1 MHVTRVER
9 KIVDWLDQHKIG
21 LFILIVSVIALWTRY
36 VCLDMES
43 RDWHIFLSGWF
54 DRIKEG
60 GGLKMIGTQ
69 VGDYNVIY
77 QVIIALL
84 TYLPFEPLHLY
95 KAVSIVFDY
104 VLAVGIGL
112 LAMEL
117 KGKRRIYF
125 ALGYALTLFLPTC
138 IFNSAMWGQCDSM
151 YAAMLA
157 FWFLFTLRKRHIV
170 AFVFLGIAFALKLQT
185 IFVLPFLIYHYV
197 TRREFSILHGLI
209 PLAFAIVPSILCGRH
224 PLETFRIYLG
234 QAVNNASLSLYFPNF
249 WSIVTGKFNY
259 IGQVAFYVAIALMG
273 ISLLCVMQKK
283 QLLSTQEGQ
292 LYMLIWSVWTCLV
305 FLPKMHERYAYF
317 LEMLMVVAFL
327 YNFRMFPLAALVE
340 TSAVVTYALYLWGD
354 DSTLPSPML
363 VAVVLFLPAYAAYT
377 GYIFYRG
384 FKGNAQSGHLL
395 KT

>member
-9 KIVDWLDQHKIG
+9 RIVDWLDQHKIG

-43 RDWHIFLSGWF
+43 RDWHMFLSGWF
-54 DRIKEG
+54 DQIKKG
-60 GGLKMIGTQ
+60 GGLKMIGAQ

-104 VLAVGIGL
+104 VLAVGIRL

-117 KGKRRIYF
+117 KGKFRIYF

-234 QAVNNASLSLYFPNF
+234 QRPIMAASASTFPISGASGF
-249 WSIVTGKFNY
+249 RHR
-259 IGQVAFYVAIALMG
+259 QVQLHWPG
-273 ISLLCVMQKK
+273 RLLCGHRAHGHQPAVRDAGTSCFPRRKAS
-283 QLLSTQEGQ
+283 STCSSG
-292 LYMLIWSVWTCLV
+292 LCGPASSSC
-305 FLPKMHERYAYF
+305 PRC
-317 LEMLMVVAFL
+317 
-327 YNFRMFPLAALVE
+327 
-340 TSAVVTYALYLWGD
+340 TSA
-354 DSTLPSPML
+354 TLCTSLRCSWWWLSCTTSGCSPWRRWWRL
-363 VAVVLFLPAYAAYT
+363 Q
-377 GYIFYRG
+377 R
-384 FKGNAQSGHLL
+384 S
-395 KT
+395 